1 MRTEPDSAVAGRGGN
16 SGKLGSLKSV
26 LQDGGRNSED
36 GGRST
41 EGSVLNFC
49 PPGRRTELED
59 GVRSGARFPRGRSSL
74 RPQNQS
80 SRTEDGDRGR
90 SPVRS
95 PVPRTRDGI
104 HSVLR
109 FRPPGRRTERVEI
122 PSSGT

>member
-49 PPGRRTELED
+49 PPGRRTEIED
-59 GVRSGARFPRGRSSL
+59 GVRSGARFP
-74 RPQNQS
+74 
-80 SRTEDGDRGR
+80 E
-90 SPVRS
+90 
-95 PVPRTRDGI
+95 
-104 HSVLR
+104 
-109 FRPPGRRTERVEI
+109 PGTAFI
-122 PSSGT
+122 PSSDSVLQDGGRSAWKSRPP